1 MIELYTSPT
10 PNGYK
15 ASIALEEM
23 AIPYNLHAI
32 DLMEGDQKQAEFLK
46 ICPNGRIPAIVD
58 TDEDNLA
65 VFESGA
71 YEPVISITREILQLG
86 AT

>member
-23 AIPYNLHAI
+23 AIPYNVHAT
-32 DLMEGDQKQAEFLK
+32 DRF
-46 ICPNGRIPAIVD
+46 PAIVD
-58 TDEDNLA
+58 TDEGNLA
-65 VFESGA
+65 VFKSGA
-71 YEPVISITREILQLG
+71 IMIYLALQAVQVSLAHLFFQDLAG
-86 AT
+86 CIFWQGL

>member
-23 AIPYNLHAI
+23 GIPYNVQPI
-32 DLMEGDQKQAEFLK
+32 DLREGDQKQPEADMANCF
-46 ICPNGRIPAIVD
+46 RVPASQAID
-58 TDEDNLA
+58 
-65 VFESGA
+65 
-71 YEPVISITREILQLG
+71 
-86 AT
+86 